1 MSVSEKEEQSNIE
14 ESPAAENI
22 LDGESDED
30 VAQQRS
36 TAHES
41 SHRNQISSTNNNFYK
56 QSSAAD

>member
-30 VAQQRS
+30 VAQ
-36 TAHES
+36 
-41 SHRNQISSTNNNFYK
+41 
-56 QSSAAD
+56 